1 MVKSGRAVS
10 TESLA
15 VSANGDVMSA
25 QGQRGWGFGTR
36 AVHAG
41 EGPDPV
47 TGAVGVPVY
56 QNTTFAFRSAEQIA
70 AFQAGEVPH
79 YTYSRDGNPTVRCL
93 ELKLADLERA
103 EAALAAAS
111 GMAAISATLLE
122 LVRDGGHLVASADIY
137 AYAKSFVEHDLP
149 QYGASVTLV
158 DTTDL
163 DAVAAAITPMTRA
176 IFTEVFS
183 NPRLKVVDLDALAA
197 LAHGRGLPLVVDNTF
212 LSPALL
218 RPLEHGADLVVH
230 SATKYLSG
238 HGQTLG
244 GIVAGRRETIGC
256 IGARLSHLGG
266 TLSPLN
272 AWLILAGV
280 KTLGLRVRQ
289 QSENARAVAELLA
302 GHPAV
307 AWVAYPGLP
316 DHPGHELARRLTGG
330 CFGGM
335 VAFALHDDAR
345 TKAPFLNALRLPLKA
360 VSLGDAVSLIWPF
373 AGSDLIR
380 LSLGIE
386 ETDDLV
392 GDFSQALHVAVRTSS
407 GSG

>member
-1 MVKSGRAVS
+1 MVASGRAVS
-10 TESLA
+10 TKELA
-15 VSANGDVMSA
+15 ALANGDEGSA
-25 QGQRGWGFGTR
+25 HGPGGWAFGTR

-41 EGPDPV
+41 EAPDPV

-70 AFQAGEVPH
+70 AFEAGEVPH
-79 YTYSRDGNPTVRCL
+79 YIYSRDGNPTVRCL
-93 ELKLADLERA
+93 ELKLADLEGA

-163 DAVAAAITPMTRA
+163 DAVAAAITPTTRA

-183 NPRLKVVDLDALAA
+183 NPRLKVLDLDALAA
-197 LAHGRGLPLVVDNTF
+197 LAHGRGLALVVDNTF

-244 GIVAGRRETIGC
+244 GIVAGRREMIGC
-256 IGARLSHLGG
+256 IGVRLSHLGG

-289 QSENARAVAELLA
+289 QSESAQAVAELLA

-316 DHPGHELARRLTGG
+316 QHPSHELARRLTGG
-330 CFGGM
+330 RFGGM
-335 VAFALHDDAR
+335 VAFGLRDDGR

-392 GDFSQALHVAVRTSS
+392 ADFTQALRVAMGVSS
-407 GSG
+407 APR

>member
-1 MVKSGRAVS
+1 MVARGRALS
-10 TESLA
+10 TKELA
-15 VSANGDVMSA
+15 ASANGDEA
-25 QGQRGWGFGTR
+25 NAHGQRGWAFGTR

-93 ELKLADLERA
+93 ELKLADLEGA
-103 EAALAAAS
+103 EAALATAS

-137 AYAKSFVEHDLP
+137 AYAKNFVEHDLP

-163 DAVAAAITPMTRA
+163 DAVAAAITPETRA

-197 LAHGRGLPLVVDNTF
+197 LAHGRGLAFVVDNTF

-230 SATKYLSG
+230 SATKYLAG

-244 GIVAGRRETIGC
+244 GIVAGRREMIGC

-289 QSENARAVAELLA
+289 QSESAQAVAELLA

-330 CFGGM
+330 RFGGM
-335 VAFALHDDAR
+335 VAFALRDDTR

-386 ETDDLV
+386 DTDDLV
-392 GDFSQALHVAVRTSS
+392 ADFTQALRVAMGVSS
-407 GSG
+407 EPR